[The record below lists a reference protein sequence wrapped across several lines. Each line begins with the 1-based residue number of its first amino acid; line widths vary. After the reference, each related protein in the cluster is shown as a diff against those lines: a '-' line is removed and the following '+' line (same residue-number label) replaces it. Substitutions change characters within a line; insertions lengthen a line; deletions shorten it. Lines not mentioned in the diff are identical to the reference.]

1 MPLLSHSLSLIVV
14 NNVESFNS
22 DSKLFVVLKASLNP
36 LLLNIFNINRTTL
49 VKEAES
55 FNKYTKSTLKQSQI
69 KAISNYY
76 GDH

>member
-14 NNVESFNS
+14 NNVESFNN

-55 FNKYTKSTLKQSQI
+55 FNKYTKSPLKQSQI
-69 KAISNYY
+69 KAISNYD

>member
-14 NNVESFNS
+14 NNVESFNN

-36 LLLNIFNINRTTL
+36 LLLNIFNINRITL

-69 KAISNYY
+69 KSISNYY

>member
-14 NNVESFNS
+14 NNVESFNI

-49 VKEAES
+49 VKGAES

-69 KAISNYY
+69 KAIPNYY